1 MAKPAKARDIEPDN
15 QVYAG
20 LDYLNSLQ
28 YEARGFS
35 FLPRQPVHSILVGR
49 HASKL
54 RGRGLNFEELRHYR
68 VGDDIRTM
76 DWKVTNRTRKPHVRV
91 YTEERERPVML
102 LVDQRQSMFFGSV
115 RKMKSVVAAEV
126 AALSRWR
133 VLSVGDRPGALV
145 FDDATI
151 ESVRPHRS
159 ETRVLELLNVV
170 LGKNRAL
177 RVDAGVESN
186 AAQLNEVLRVA
197 NAQATHDYLVC
208 LISDLDGAN
217 DETARLMT
225 RLAEHNDVMVLF
237 VYDPLETDLPE
248 SGKLVVSDGDLQL
261 QVDAADAGL
270 RTRFR
275 EDFDE
280 RLATARALLL
290 KRQVP
295 VLPISTA
302 RPVIEQVRDHLGQL
316 PQGRVI

>member
-126 AALSRWR
+126 AALSGWR
-133 VLSVGDRPGALV
+133 VLSVGDRVGALV
-145 FDDATI
+145 FDDTTIREIKPRRSRAT
-151 ESVRPHRS
+151 
-159 ETRVLELLNVV
+159 VLQILQQTLDMNHQ
-170 LGKNRAL
+170 LA
-177 RVDAGVESN
+177 AGREQYKG
-186 AAQLNEVLRVA
+186 AAQLNRCLREA
-197 NAQATHDYLVC
+197 ERLCGHDYLLV
-208 LISDLDGAN
+208 LISDMAGWDDA
-217 DETARLMT
+217 TVKRIKRLS
-225 RLAEHNDVMVLF
+225 RHNDIIAAQI
-237 VYDPLETDLPE
+237 YDPLEKQLP
-248 SGKLVVSDGDLQL
+248 KDQLVVSDGALQIEVDARKETLQQQFTEDFVSGVEFLQGEFKKYQVPLLAIDTVEPVQL
-261 QVDAADAGL
+261 QIRRAIGDA
-270 RTRFR
+270 RRR
-275 EDFDE
+275 N
-280 RLATARALLL
+280 
-290 KRQVP
+290 Q
-295 VLPISTA
+295 
-302 RPVIEQVRDHLGQL
+302 Q
-316 PQGRVI
+316 